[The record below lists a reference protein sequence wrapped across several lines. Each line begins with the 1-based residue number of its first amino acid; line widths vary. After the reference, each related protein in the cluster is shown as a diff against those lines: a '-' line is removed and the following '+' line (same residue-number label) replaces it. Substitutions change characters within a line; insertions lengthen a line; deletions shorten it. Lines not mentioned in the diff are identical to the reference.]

1 MLPFGCL
8 GPEHPWMIQIY
19 AKHVPHP
26 FASVMGQEVF
36 ESGIIPSDTDF
47 RIYRDY
53 GNIPGRQTIH
63 TFYLNGIACFY
74 KYFKLCNLFVFVRI

>member
-1 MLPFGCL
+1 MYSYVGYS
-8 GPEHPWMIQIY
+8 GPEHPWMIQTY

-53 GNIPGRQTIH
+53 GNIPGE
-63 TFYLNGIACFY
+63 
-74 KYFKLCNLFVFVRI
+74 